1 MINRK
6 GYLVNN
12 KGKLEGYIRVFGWFY
27 LAEWID
33 DWSTFEATNV
43 NLNKPTEG

>member
-1 MINRK
+1 MINRR

-12 KGKLEGYIRVFGWFY
+12 KGKLEGYISALDGFSWLNGSMM
-27 LAEWID
+27 
-33 DWSTFEATNV
+33 WSTFEATNV